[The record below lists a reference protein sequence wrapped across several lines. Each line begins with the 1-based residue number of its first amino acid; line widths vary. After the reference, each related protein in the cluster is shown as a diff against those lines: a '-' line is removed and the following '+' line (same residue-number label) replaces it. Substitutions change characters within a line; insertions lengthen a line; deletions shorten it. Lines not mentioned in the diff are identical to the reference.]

1 MERKKI
7 TLKTNTSQSLT
18 AVTWHKLKKNNLALA
33 GLLVIGIAVMIS
45 ILGSLIRP
53 DNTPM
58 ANQMNLQLST
68 RPPGFSV
75 TMLKVRKTN
84 ELMKIHFGIN
94 YFLVVPKITTSYYL
108 LKNINL
114 RVEI

>member
-1 MERKKI
+1 M
-7 TLKTNTSQSLT
+7 
-18 AVTWHKLKKNNLALA
+18 
-33 GLLVIGIAVMIS
+33 VIGIAVMIS

-75 TMLKVRKTN
+75 TMLKVRKN
-84 ELMKIHFGIN
+84 ERSHENPFWNKLPNVQMF
-94 YFLVVPKITTSYYL
+94 
-108 LKNINL
+108 
-114 RVEI
+114 